1 VAVIKRRWWTGL
13 VSAVLVAVTLLGLP
27 GASSAGSAGL
37 TAVKAGTRAMWVWGD
52 YPATE
57 VVAWA
62 ASKGVTEIFVYV
74 SPNALT
80 NGDLARLQQM
90 RQLADGVRIKLSAL
104 GGEPA
109 WTTDHAAAL
118 AWLRTVV
125 ATGIFS
131 GVHLDVEPY
140 LTSGWTSKPAAT
152 EQAYLSLLDEM
163 RAGSTL
169 PLEADVPFWFGQ
181 YKVGSKN
188 LADEVLK
195 RVKAVTVMSYRDTA
209 TGSNSMVAISQDWL
223 ARGAAAGKRVRL
235 GAETGPLPECAYCT
249 FAQEGGTKM
258 TQVLAKVDTATKA
271 NGAYGGVAIHR
282 YGAWRALKS

>member
-1 VAVIKRRWWTGL
+1 MRRRWRAGL
-13 VSAVLVAVTLLGLP
+13 VSAVLVAGTLLGLS
-27 GASSAGSAGL
+27 GAASAGSAGL

-52 YPATE
+52 YPASE
-57 VVAWA
+57 VVTWA
-62 ASKGVTEIFVYV
+62 AGKGVTEIFVYV

-104 GGEPA
+104 GGDPA

-131 GVHLDVEPY
+131 GIHLDVEPY
-140 LTSGWTSKPAAT
+140 LTPGWTRSLAAT
-152 EQAYLSLLDEM
+152 EQAYLGLLDEV

-169 PLEADVPFWFGQ
+169 PLEADVPFWSGQ
-181 YKVGSKN
+181 YQVGSKN

-195 RVKAVTVMSYRDTA
+195 RVTAVTVMSYRDTA
-209 TGSNSMVAISQDWL
+209 TGPNSMTAISQDWL
-223 ARGAAAGKRVRL
+223 TRGATAGKRVRL
-235 GAETGPLPECAYCT
+235 GAETDPLPECAYCT
-249 FAQEGGTKM
+249 FAQDGTKKM
-258 TQVLAKVDTATKA
+258 NQELTKVDAAERTA
-271 NGAYGGVAIHR
+271 GAYGGVAIHR
-282 YGAWRALKS
+282 YGAWRSLKS